1 MSHIEF
7 IGLVGNQEGSEAY
20 PSSGPVVNKPYVS
33 LASRAHESAGF
44 DRVLLGYFSAAPDTL
59 QLASYVAHQTERL
72 SPLIAHRPGF
82 TAPTLA
88 ARSFATLDQLSG
100 GRVAINFI
108 TGGNDSEQQRD
119 GDFLDKDARYERTGE
134 YIEVLKKVWT
144 AERPFDHEGRHY
156 RAKGAFS
163 DVKPVNGHIPIYF
176 SGSSDAAIRIAAK
189 HADVYMLW
197 GEPVAQVA
205 EVVRRVREA
214 AAEHGRDR
222 HIRFSLSL
230 RPVLAETEEAAWAR
244 ADEILER
251 AKALKGKTAWSRF
264 RAPGAPQN
272 VGSQRLLAVAAQG
285 KVVDKRL
292 WTEMAALSGA
302 GGNSTGLV
310 GTAQQVA
317 ESLLDYHEVG
327 IDTFLIRGFDPL
339 PDSVQ
344 YGRELI
350 PLTRALAAERLVA
363 RAALQASADATSTQR
378 AAQALAA

>member
-7 IGLVGNQEGSEAY
+7 IGLVGNQEGSEAF
-20 PSSGPVVNKPYVS
+20 PSQGPVVNKPYVS
-33 LASRAHESAGF
+33 LAARAHESAGF

-59 QLASYVAHQTERL
+59 QLASYVAHQTDRL

-88 ARSFATLDQLSG
+88 ARTFATLDQLSH
-100 GRVAINFI
+100 GRVAINVI

-119 GDFLDKDARYERTGE
+119 GDFLSHDERYERTGE
-134 YIEVLKKVWT
+134 YIEVLKKVWIS
-144 AERPFDHEGRHY
+144 ERPFDHEGKHY
-156 RAKGAFS
+156 RFTGAYS
-163 DVKPVNGHIPIYF
+163 DVKPVNGSIPIYF
-176 SGSSDAAIRIAAK
+176 SGSSDAAIRVAAR

-197 GEPVAQVA
+197 GEPVAQVR
-205 EVVRRVREA
+205 EVVQRVRAA
-214 AAEHGRDR
+214 AAEHGRDK

-230 RPVLAETEEAAWAR
+230 RPVLADTEEDAWNR
-244 ADEILER
+244 AVEFLER
-251 AKALKGKTAWSRF
+251 AKALQGKTAWSRF
-264 RAPGAPQN
+264 RGPGAPQN

-285 KVVDKRL
+285 RVVDKRL

-310 GTAQQVA
+310 GTPQQVA
-317 ESLLDYHEVG
+317 ESLLEYHDVG
-327 IDTFLIRGFDPL
+327 IDTFLVRGFDPL

-350 PLTRALAAERLVA
+350 PLTRALAAQRGEKA
-363 RAALQASADATSTQR
+363 RAA
-378 AAQALAA
+378 

>member
-1 MSHIEF
+1 MTIEF
-7 IGLVGNQEGSEAY
+7 IGLVGNQDGSEAY
-20 PSSGPVVNKPYVS
+20 PSQGPVVDKPHVS

-44 DRVLLGYFSAAPDTL
+44 DRVLIGYFSAAPDGL
-59 QLASYVAHQTERL
+59 QLANYLVHQTDRL

-108 TGGNDSEQQRD
+108 TGGNDTEQQRD
-119 GDFLDKDARYERTGE
+119 GDFLGHDERYERTGE
-134 YIEVLKKVWT
+134 YIELLKKVWT
-144 AERPFDHEGRHY
+144 SERPFDHEGRHY
-156 RAKGAFS
+156 QVKGAFS
-163 DVKPVNGHIPIYF
+163 EVKPVHGHIPVYF
-176 SGSSDAAIRIAAK
+176 SGSSDAAIRIAAQ

-205 EVVRRVREA
+205 EVVQRVRKA
-214 AAEHGRDR
+214 AAACGRER
-222 HIRFSLSL
+222 LIRFSLSL
-230 RPVLAETEEAAWAR
+230 RPVLADTEDAAWAR

-251 AKALKGKTAWSRF
+251 AKAVKGKTPWARF

-285 KVVDKRL
+285 RVVDKRL

-310 GTAQQVA
+310 GTPAQVA
-317 ESLLDYHEVG
+317 ESLLDYHAVG

-339 PDSVQ
+339 RDAVH

-350 PLTRALAAERLVA
+350 PLTRALAAER
-363 RAALQASADATSTQR
+363 
-378 AAQALAA
+378 AAQAHAQAHAQAQAQAA

>member
-7 IGLVGNQEGSEAY
+7 IGLVGNQEGSEAF
-20 PSSGPVVNKPYVS
+20 PGQGPVVNKPYVS
-33 LASRAHESAGF
+33 LSSRAHESAGF

-59 QLASYVAHQTERL
+59 QLSSYVSHQTERL

-108 TGGNDSEQQRD
+108 TGGNDTEQQRD
-119 GDFLDKDARYERTGE
+119 GDFLAHDERYERTGE

-144 AERPFDHEGRHY
+144 SDKPFDHEGRHY
-156 RAKGAFS
+156 RFTGAYS
-163 DVKPVNGHIPIYF
+163 DVKPVHGHIPVYF
-176 SGSSDAAIRIAAK
+176 SGSSDAAIRIAAR

-197 GEPVAQVA
+197 GEPVAQVR
-205 EVVRRVREA
+205 EVVQRVRAA
-214 AAEHGRDR
+214 AAEYGRDKQL
-222 HIRFSLSL
+222 RFSLSL
-230 RPVLAETEEAAWAR
+230 RPVLADTEEAAWAR

-251 AKALKGKTAWSRF
+251 AKAAKAKSPWARF
-264 RAPGAPQN
+264 RGPGAPQN

-310 GTAQQVA
+310 GTPQQVA
-317 ESLLDYHEVG
+317 ESLLDYHDVG

-339 PDSVQ
+339 ADSVQ

-350 PLTRALAAERLVA
+350 PLTRALAA
-363 RAALQASADATSTQR
+363 QR
-378 AAQALAA
+378 AAKAA

>member
-1 MSHIEF
+1 MSQHIEF
-7 IGLVGNQEGSEAY
+7 IGLVGTQEASEAY
-20 PSSGPVVNKPYVS
+20 PPDGGPVVQKRYVALS
-33 LASRAHESAGF
+33 ARAHESAGF

-59 QLASYVAHQTERL
+59 QLAAYVAHQTEKL

-88 ARSFATLDQLSG
+88 ARTFATLDQLSA

-108 TGGNDSEQQRD
+108 TGGNDTEQQRD
-119 GDFLDKDARYERTGE
+119 GDFLSHDERYERTGE

-144 AERPFDHEGRHY
+144 SDKPFDHEGRHY
-156 RAKGAFS
+156 RFKGAFS

-176 SGSSDAAIRIAAK
+176 SGSSDAAIRIAAQ

-197 GEPVAQVA
+197 GEPVAQVR
-205 EVVRRVREA
+205 EVVQRVRAA
-214 AAEHGRDR
+214 AAEYGREKL
-222 HIRFSLSL
+222 IRFSLSL
-230 RPVLAETEEAAWAR
+230 RPVLADTEEAAWAR

-251 AKALKGKTAWSRF
+251 AKAAKEKTPWARF
-264 RAPGAPQN
+264 RGPGAPQN

-285 KVVDKRL
+285 RVVDKRL
-292 WTEMAALSGA
+292 WTEIAALSGA

-310 GTAQQVA
+310 GTPQQVA
-317 ESLLDYHEVG
+317 ESLLDYRDVG

-350 PLTRALAAERLVA
+350 PLTRELAAN
-363 RAALQASADATSTQR
+363 RAVH
-378 AAQALAA
+378 AA

>member
-1 MSHIEF
+1 MTIEF
-7 IGLVGNQEGSEAY
+7 IGLVGNQDGSEAY
-20 PSSGPVVNKPYVS
+20 PSQGPVVNKPYVS
-33 LASRAHESAGF
+33 LSSHAHESGGF
-44 DRVLLGYFSAAPDTL
+44 DRVLIGYSSFSPDGIQLGAYLS
-59 QLASYVAHQTERL
+59 HQVDRL

-88 ARSFATLDQLSG
+88 ARTFATLDQLND

-119 GDFLDKDARYERTGE
+119 GDFLGHDERYERTGE

-144 AERPFDHEGRHY
+144 SEKPFDHEGKHY
-156 RAKGAFS
+156 KVTGAYS
-163 DVKPVNGHIPIYF
+163 DVKPVRGHIPIYF
-176 SGSSDAAIRIAAK
+176 SGSSDAAIRIAAR

-197 GEPVAQVA
+197 GEPVEQVR
-205 EVVRRVREA
+205 EVVRRVRAA
-214 AAEHGRDR
+214 AAEFGREKS
-222 HIRFSLSL
+222 IRFSLSL
-230 RPVLAETEEAAWAR
+230 RPVLADTEEAAWAR
-244 ADEILER
+244 AEEILER
-251 AKALKGKTAWSRF
+251 AKAVKGKSAWSRF
-264 RAPGAPQN
+264 RPPGAPQN

-310 GTAQQVA
+310 GTPRQVA
-317 ESLLDYHEVG
+317 ESLLDYHDVG
-327 IDTFLIRGFDPL
+327 VDTFLIRGFDPL

-350 PLTRALAAERLVA
+350 PLTHALAAQRAVQV
-363 RAALQASADATSTQR
+363 RAA
-378 AAQALAA
+378 

>member
-1 MSHIEF
+1 MSKIEF

-20 PSSGPVVNKPYVS
+20 PSSGGPVVQKRYVS
-33 LASRAHESAGF
+33 LAARAHESAGF

-59 QLASYVAHQTERL
+59 QLASYVAHQTETL

-88 ARSFATLDQLSG
+88 ARTFATLDQLSA

-108 TGGNDSEQQRD
+108 TGGNDAEQQRD
-119 GDFLDKDARYERTGE
+119 GDFLSHDERYERTGE

-144 AERPFDHEGRHY
+144 SDKPFDHEGKHY
-156 RAKGAFS
+156 RVTGAYS

-197 GEPVAQVA
+197 GEPVAQVR
-205 EVVRRVREA
+205 EVVQRVRAA
-214 AAEHGRDR
+214 AAEHGRDKL
-222 HIRFSLSL
+222 IRFSLSL

-244 ADEILER
+244 ADDILAR
-251 AKALKGKTAWSRF
+251 AKAAKANSPFAARF
-264 RAPGAPQN
+264 RGVGAPQN

-285 KVVDKRL
+285 RVVDKRL

-310 GTAQQVA
+310 GTPQQVA
-317 ESLLDYHEVG
+317 ESLLDYHDVG
-327 IDTFLIRGFDPL
+327 IDTFLVRGFDPL

-350 PLTRALAAERLVA
+350 PLTRALAA
-363 RAALQASADATSTQR
+363 QR
-378 AAQALAA
+378 AVQAA